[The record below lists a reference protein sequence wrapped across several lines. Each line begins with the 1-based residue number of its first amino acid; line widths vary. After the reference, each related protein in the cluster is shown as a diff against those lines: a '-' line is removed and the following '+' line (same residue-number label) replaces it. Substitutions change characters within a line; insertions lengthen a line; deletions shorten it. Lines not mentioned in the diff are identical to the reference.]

1 MDGCQESF
9 RQRGKLSLHRR
20 THETF
25 VKKEYRLL
33 NNSLVKPT
41 TDDDETTNF
50 EKPLILKRT
59 NEQRV
64 EHLSTTTKEE
74 CEKSHDSTKVKIKAL
89 TQNWVPLKRRKLGTE
104 NELGS

>member
-33 NNSLVKPT
+33 NNALVKT
-41 TDDDETTNF
+41 SGDEDSIMDL
-50 EKPLILKRT
+50 ERPLIHKRPM
-59 NEQRV
+59 EQRE
-64 EHLSTTTKEE
+64 EHLSTKEE
-74 CEKSHDSTKVKIKAL
+74 IEKSHDSAKVKIKAL
-89 TQNWVPLKRRKLGTE
+89 SQNWVPLKRRKLGSE
-104 NELGS
+104 NEINS